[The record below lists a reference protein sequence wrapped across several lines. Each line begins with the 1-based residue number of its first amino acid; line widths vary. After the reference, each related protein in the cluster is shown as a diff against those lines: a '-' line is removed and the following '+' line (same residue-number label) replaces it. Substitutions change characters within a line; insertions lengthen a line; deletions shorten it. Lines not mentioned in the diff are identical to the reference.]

1 MEKKEKKSIGWN
13 NKSHARDW
21 AFDGN
26 FAAYAFIIHYLPP
39 LNLKVF
45 NSFFKYILI
54 SAHNCTE
61 PNRQKSENYKDTG
74 FPQDSGHIL

>member
-1 MEKKEKKSIGWN
+1 MEKKKKN
-13 NKSHARDW
+13 PLVETKSHARDW

-26 FAAYAFIIHYLPP
+26 FAGYAFIVHYLPS

-61 PNRQKSENYKDTG
+61 PNR
-74 FPQDSGHIL
+74 